1 MAAPEIN
8 QMREEVCAR
17 LRSNVD
23 TWQYQLQA
31 RWGDPAVYAAEK
43 EEMQRQDARVAYDL
57 SRRNVQLLNDAY
69 AAQAQKNT
77 EAHNKRMAKRRDY
90 RSSSKRPESQAQT
103 DSHK

>member
-1 MAAPEIN
+1 
-8 QMREEVCAR
+8 MREEVCAR